1 MASSAE
7 PFPRRVIRGAGVPEP
22 PGWSQ
27 GIAAG
32 GLIFV
37 GGTMATDFVHGLAPA
52 VRPDARRP
60 FHREPLELQSIEI
73 LQSIGKVLS
82 AAGSDIRR
90 DLLRVWQWAPAQ
102 YPSDAEYAR
111 GPSNWPRFAS
121 ATPYARQLKEMVGD
135 PRRASTG
142 IGVRQ
147 LPVPGALMA
156 VDLIAAEHRPGLEK
170 HAFDA
175 PEGVPRP
182 AAGYAPAIR
191 YGDWVFLSGF
201 GATDFKGDWMSPLN
215 MGEPSLIA
223 PEARVNPWM
232 WLGSEIEAQT
242 DYTLRC
248 MDRIAQAAGSSLDR
262 CVKADVTISHPSD
275 FAGMDRVWR
284 QWFPKDPPA
293 RTVVTGAQLVVK
305 GLRVEIALTLLGN
318 DAGIRK
324 ETIRAEGVPD
334 VPGHAPH
341 AVKAGP
347 LLFLS
352 TQLPIDAEGGVP
364 DAMRRRPEMPYFHAW
379 ARLQAEQVLAQV
391 AAICRAANT
400 SPANVCKVQAFLDDL
415 VHLPEVLAAWRAAFP
430 AEPPV
435 LTAVATGGGEP
446 LLLPGA
452 HLQLDAIAYIPGA

>member
-7 PFPRRVIRGAGVPEP
+7 AFPRRVIRAAGVPEP

-32 GLIFV
+32 GLVFV
-37 GGTMATDFVHGLAPA
+37 AGTMATDFVDGLVPA
-52 VRPDARRP
+52 ARPDPRRP
-60 FHREPLELQSIEI
+60 FAVEPLELQSIEI
-73 LQSIGKVLS
+73 LRTIGQVLS

-90 DLLRVWQWAPAQ
+90 DLLRVWQWAPAH

-111 GPSNWPRFAS
+111 GPSNWPRFGS
-121 ATPYARQLKEMVGD
+121 ATPYARQLKDMVGD

-147 LPVPGALMA
+147 LPVPDALMA
-156 VDLIAAEHRPGLEK
+156 VDLIAAEHRPGVEK
-170 HAFDA
+170 RAFDA

-223 PEARVNPWM
+223 PEARVNPWI

-248 MDRIAQAAGSSLDR
+248 MERIAQAAGSSLER

-284 QWFPKDPPA
+284 QWFPNDPPA

-305 GLRVEIALTLLGN
+305 GLRIEIALTLLAN
-318 DAGIRK
+318 DAAIGK
-324 ETIRAEGVPD
+324 ATIHAEGVSD

-352 TQLPIDAEGGVP
+352 TQLPLDDDGVVP
-364 DAMRRRPEMPYFHAW
+364 AALRRRAAMPHFDAW
-379 ARLQAEQVLAQV
+379 ARLQADHVLGRI
-391 AAICRAANT
+391 AAICHVAGT
-400 SPANVCKVQAFLDDL
+400 SLSNVCKVQAFLDDL
-415 VHLPEVLAAWRAAFP
+415 AGLPDVLAARHAAFP
-430 AEPPV
+430 SEPPV
-435 LTAVATGGGEP
+435 LTALATGGGDP
-446 LLLPGA
+446 LLIPGA
-452 HLQLDAIAYIPGA
+452 HLQLEAIAYVPGG